1 MAEGIS
7 KLEETINN
15 FERLLQEMRD
25 ETREAHAVLKQLRI
39 TQREIEKLIT
49 TDVKNL
55 IDDEV
60 NKIVK
65 EELDKIAPRLR
76 EQTSAIY
83 DRVGNQVDKLI
94 QISLGREFS
103 ATRNG
108 SDLRPQL
115 ARHLREWIMEIIT
128 EEGLNDGSL

>member
-39 TQREIEKLIT
+39 TQREIERLIT